1 MRLLLRLLPLMIGA
15 LAFLFFE
22 FALQNRVVIHWLVIV
37 SVVAVIGAV
46 VVLRQLRISS
56 MWTWLLCL
64 TPTCLIIGGWLL
76 LIFSRGPVVRHFYAL
91 LVALSLWIFLN
102 VVFFFEHSRSRYQE
116 HSLENVTG
124 YLNIAGIFLLT
135 SGLLNLIL
143 FLGLPAIVLVAIP
156 LIGTVLYFGLLLLS
170 GVTEFR
176 RWIHLGVVAVLMVEL
191 MVVVAALPTSV
202 YVGGMITALGYY
214 LLTGLSRNWLLRIQ
228 GASVMYR
235 YLTVTAVLLI
245 IILVSAKWF

>member
-1 MRLLLRLLPLMIGA
+1 MRLLLRLLPLTIGT

-22 FALQNRVVIHWLVIV
+22 FALQNRAMIYWLMVI
-37 SVVAVIGAV
+37 SVVAVVGAV
-46 VVLRQLRISS
+46 VVLRQLRIASL
-56 MWTWLLCL
+56 WTWLLCL
-64 TPTCLIIGGWLL
+64 TPTCLIVGGWLL
-76 LIFSRGPVVRHFYAL
+76 LIFSRGPAVRHFYGL
-91 LVALSLWIFLN
+91 LIALSLWIFLN

-124 YLNIAGIFLLT
+124 YLNIAAIFLLT

-143 FLGLPAIVLVAIP
+143 FLGLPALVLAAIP
-156 LIGTVLYFGLLLLS
+156 LMGTILYFGLLLFS

-176 RWIHLGVVAVLMVEL
+176 RWVHLGVVAVLLLEL
-191 MVVVAALPTSV
+191 MVAVAALPTSV
-202 YVGGMITALGYY
+202 YVGGMVVALGYY

-228 GASVMYR
+228 ETSVIYR
-235 YLTVTAVLLI
+235 YLTVTTVLLI